1 MPNYTCTVVR
11 RWIVSLAL
19 GAALLAQQPTP
30 KPQEP
35 PEEDESI
42 APREYAFNPLQAAKE
57 VKIGDYYFKKK
68 NFRAAA
74 NRFREATRWNPGLA
88 EAYLRLG
95 ESEEKLNDQTA
106 AKEAYAK
113 YLELNPSAKD
123 AEAIKKKL
131 TSKR

>member
-11 RWIVSLAL
+11 SWIVSLAL
-19 GAALLAQQPTP
+19 GAALLAQQPPP

-68 NFRAAA
+68 SFRAAA

-95 ESEEKLNDQTA
+95 ESEEKLNDRTA
-106 AKEAYAK
+106 AKEAYTK

>member
-1 MPNYTCTVVR
+1 MVR
-11 RWIVSLAL
+11 TWIVSLAL
-19 GAALLAQQPTP
+19 GAVLLAQQPPP

-42 APREYAFNPLQAAKE
+42 APKEYAFNPLQASKE
-57 VKIGDYYFKKK
+57 IKIGDYYFKKK

-88 EAYLRLG
+88 EAYLRLA

-113 YLELNPSAKD
+113 YLELNPDAKD
-123 AEAIKKKL
+123 ADAIKKKL
-131 TSKR
+131 ARKR